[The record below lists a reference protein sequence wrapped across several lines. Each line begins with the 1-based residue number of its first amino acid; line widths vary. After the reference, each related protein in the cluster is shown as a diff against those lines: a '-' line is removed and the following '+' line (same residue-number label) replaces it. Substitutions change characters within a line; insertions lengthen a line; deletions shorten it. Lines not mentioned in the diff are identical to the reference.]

1 VVTLC
6 GWEGNYRSGV
16 TLAMRHG
23 LSGLSA
29 CGLSGQCLGD
39 EHIAYIL
46 VGNWLLLALEALYPY
61 IVHLCS
67 HAVCEL

>member
-1 VVTLC
+1 
-6 GWEGNYRSGV
+6 
-16 TLAMRHG
+16 MRHG